1 MGVPVV
7 LATMAACGS
16 LVTSLKSSLEL
27 RRMIQREKEAKEC
40 DEVAPR
46 VFRRL
51 RRAYYEGLMSTAEYE
66 LWYEKFLVAKVEK
79 DCESRP
85 SNSNPKF
92 KEKDSNLGAVIV
104 PGMRRIRAHLRIL
117 ESGAPMAPNERSRK
131 VEQRDRRASV
141 SYAVAQPYIDIPQS
155 RASLKYTPHSWVN
168 VGAPLDQFIPLD
180 HQPTYSRSSSSDASS
195 RSRDRST
202 ARQQSRGRS
211 EMRYDDGDSDES
223 YESSDGRGRAE
234 YYSEKRRQ
242 RGRSLPRY

>member
-79 DCESRP
+79 D
-85 SNSNPKF
+85 
-92 KEKDSNLGAVIV
+92 L

-180 HQPTYSRSSSSDASS
+180 HQPTYSRSSSSDALS

-234 YYSEKRRQ
+234 YYSEKKRQ